1 MPTITYNRN
10 LPGQVLVSTDI
21 FEDIL
26 DLDVM
31 QATSTR
37 LVLRDGGDQVTFAG
51 SGFGIVLRGG
61 EIVDVTGGTVTSIS
75 ARVGGQTLLDW
86 TGLKVSAQDLAFSIF
101 SGNWTALNTLMLG
114 KADTIKAT
122 NGNDRINGFG
132 GNDTIYGYKSNDVLG
147 GGAGNDQLIGG
158 DGRDTLN
165 GDAGNDKLF
174 GDDPNARSKGAAD
187 RLNGGAGNDTLMG
200 GAGIDTLT
208 GGSGSDVFVFN
219 VTGAKNRDI
228 ITDFNSKQDDLHF
241 DNDAFTAFS
250 YTGKL
255 RAADFV
261 LGTAAKDAADRFIYE
276 KSTGNLW
283 YDADGSKGGAK
294 VLVAELKDGTTLTA
308 GDIFII

>member
-51 SGFGIVLRGG
+51 SGFGFVQRGG

-101 SGNWTALNTLMLG
+101 SGDWTALNTLMLG
-114 KADTIKAT
+114 KGDTIKAT
-122 NGNDRINGFG
+122 NGNDRINSFG
-132 GNDTIYGYKSNDVLG
+132 GNDTVYGYSGNDQLK
-147 GGAGNDQLIGG
+147 GGAGNDRLFGG
-158 DGRDTLN
+158 DGRDS
-165 GDAGNDKLF
+165 LF
-174 GDDPNARSKGAAD
+174 GEGGND
-187 RLNGGAGNDTLMG
+187 RLNGERGNDTLNGGSGNDTLNGGSGVDRLTG
-200 GAGIDTLT
+200 GAGAD
-208 GGSGSDVFVFN
+208 DFVFS
-219 VTGAKNRDI
+219 VRGAANRDI
-228 ITDFNSKQDDLHF
+228 ITDFNGKQDDLHF
-241 DNDAFTAFS
+241 DNDVFTALS

-255 RAADFV
+255 RSSDFV
-261 LGTAAKDAADRFIYE
+261 LGNSAKDASDRFVYD
-276 KSTGNLW
+276 KASGNLW
-283 YDADGSKGGAK
+283 YDADGSRGGSK
-294 VLVAELKDGTTLTA
+294 VLVAELRDGTTLTA
-308 GDIFII
+308 GDIFIF